1 MNPLSMAES
10 ESIAALSEALVSELI
25 EAGRN
30 VSVAESCTGGWIA
43 KALTD
48 ISGSSQCFAYGIV
61 SYSNGAKESMLGV
74 RPTILS
80 EHGAVSE
87 AVVGEMAQG
96 ILNLSGPDYA
106 VAVSG
111 IAGPE
116 GGTEEKPVGTVWFGW
131 AVRKGKKTSIDAEK
145 HLIKGEREAVRSRTV
160 ILAMQ
165 GVRERLRKNG

>member
-1 MNPLSMAES
+1 MAEK

-25 EAGRN
+25 EAGRS
-30 VSVAESCTGGWIA
+30 VSVAESCSGGWIA

-48 ISGSSQCFAYGIV
+48 IGGSSQCFGYGVV

-74 RPTILS
+74 QPRTLT

-87 AVVGEMAQG
+87 NVVREMAQG
-96 ILNLSGPDYA
+96 VLNLSGSDYA

-111 IAGPE
+111 IAGPD
-116 GGTEEKPVGTVWFGW
+116 GGSEEKPVGMVWFAW
-131 AVRKGKKTSIDAEK
+131 AARNKKNTSIYAEK
-145 HLIKGEREAVRSRTV
+145 HLIKGDREAVRTRTV

-165 GVRERLRKNG
+165 GVRERMRANG

>member
-1 MNPLSMAES
+1 MAEA

-25 EAGRN
+25 EAGRT

-48 ISGSSQCFAYGIV
+48 IGGTSQCFAYGVV

-74 RPTILS
+74 SPAALI
-80 EHGAVSE
+80 EFGAVSE
-87 AVVGEMAQG
+87 EVVGEMAQG
-96 ILNLSGPDYA
+96 VLNLSGADYA

-111 IAGPE
+111 IAGPD
-116 GGTEEKPVGTVWFGW
+116 GGTEDKPVGTVWLGF
-131 AVRKGKKTSIDAEK
+131 AVRSNKKAMIDAEK
-145 HLIKGEREAVRSRTV
+145 QLLKGDREAIRKRTV

>member
-1 MNPLSMAES
+1 MAET

-25 EAGRN
+25 EAGQSI
-30 VSVAESCTGGWIA
+30 SVAESCTGGWIS

-48 ISGSSQCFAYGIV
+48 ISGSSQCFAYGVV

-74 RPTILS
+74 NPGSLL
-80 EHGAVSE
+80 EYGAVSE
-87 AVVGEMAQG
+87 EVVGEMAAG
-96 ILNLSGPDYA
+96 VLNLSGADYA

-111 IAGPE
+111 IAGPD

-131 AVRKGKKTSIDAEK
+131 AVRNDKKMSIDTEK
-145 HLIKGEREAVRSRTV
+145 HLVKGDREAVRTRTV

-165 GVRERLRKNG
+165 GLRERLRKNG

>member
-1 MNPLSMAES
+1 MAET

-25 EAGRN
+25 EAGQSI
-30 VSVAESCTGGWIA
+30 SVAESCTGGWIS

-48 ISGSSQCFAYGIV
+48 ISGSSQCFAYGVV

-74 RPTILS
+74 NPASLL
-80 EHGAVSE
+80 EYGAVSE
-87 AVVGEMAQG
+87 KVVGEMAAG
-96 ILNLSGPDYA
+96 VLNLSGAGYA

-111 IAGPE
+111 IAGPD
-116 GGTEEKPVGTVWFGW
+116 GGTEEKPIGTVWFGW
-131 AVRKGKKTSIDAEK
+131 AVRNDKKISIDAEK
-145 HLIKGEREAVRSRTV
+145 HLVKGDREAVRTRTV

>member
-1 MNPLSMAES
+1 MAEA

-25 EAGRN
+25 EAGRT

-48 ISGSSQCFAYGIV
+48 IGGTSQCFAYGVV

-74 RPTILS
+74 SPAALI
-80 EHGAVSE
+80 EFGAVSE
-87 AVVGEMAQG
+87 EVVGGMAQG
-96 ILNLSGPDYA
+96 VLNLSGADYA

-111 IAGPE
+111 IAGPD
-116 GGTEEKPVGTVWFGW
+116 GGTEDKPVGTVWFGF
-131 AVRKGKKTSIDAEK
+131 AVRNNKKTMIDAEK
-145 HLIKGEREAVRSRTV
+145 QLLKGDREAIRKRTV

>member
-1 MNPLSMAES
+1 MADM

-25 EAGRN
+25 DAGRT

-48 ISGSSQCFAYGIV
+48 ISGCSQCFAYGVV

-74 RPTILS
+74 NPATLLRN
-80 EHGAVSE
+80 GAVSAE
-87 AVVGEMAQG
+87 VVAEMAEG
-96 ILNLSGPDYA
+96 VMKLSGADYS

-111 IAGPE
+111 IAGPD
-116 GGTEEKPVGTVWFGW
+116 GGSEEKPVGTVWFGW
-131 AVRKGKKTSIDAEK
+131 AVRDNNEASVETEK
-145 HLIKGEREAVRSRTV
+145 HLIKGDREAVRSRST

-165 GVRERLRKNG
+165 GVRERLRRYG

>member
-1 MNPLSMAES
+1 MTET

-25 EAGRN
+25 EAGQTI
-30 VSVAESCTGGWIA
+30 SVAESCTGGWIA

-48 ISGSSQCFAYGIV
+48 IGGSSQCFAYGVV

-74 RPTILS
+74 NPAILI
-80 EHGAVSE
+80 ENGAVSKE
-87 AVVGEMAQG
+87 VVREMAEG
-96 ILNLSGPDYA
+96 VLNLSGADYA

-111 IAGPE
+111 IAGPD
-116 GGTEEKPVGTVWFGW
+116 GGTDEKPVGTVWFGW
-131 AVRKGKKTSIDAEK
+131 AVRHNKKMSIDAEK
-145 HLIKGEREAVRSRTV
+145 HLLKGDREAVRKRTV

>member
-1 MNPLSMAES
+1 MADT

-25 EAGRN
+25 ESGRS

-48 ISGSSQCFAYGIV
+48 TSGSSQCFSYGVV

-74 RPTILS
+74 NPASLIRY
-80 EHGAVSE
+80 GAVSAE
-87 AVVGEMAQG
+87 VVAEMAEG
-96 ILNLSGPDYA
+96 VLNLSGADYA

-111 IAGPE
+111 IAGPD
-116 GGTEEKPVGTVWFGW
+116 GGTEEKPVGTVWLGW
-131 AVRKGKKTSIDAEK
+131 AVRNNKKPVTETEK
-145 HLIKGEREAVRSRTV
+145 HLVRGDRDTIRTRSV

>member
-1 MNPLSMAES
+1 MAET

-25 EAGRN
+25 EAGQ
-30 VSVAESCTGGWIA
+30 SISIAESCTGGWIS

-48 ISGSSQCFAYGIV
+48 NSGSSQCFAYGVV

-74 RPTILS
+74 NPASLL
-80 EHGAVSE
+80 EYGAVSE
-87 AVVGEMAQG
+87 EVVGEMAAG
-96 ILNLSGPDYA
+96 VLNLSGADYA

-111 IAGPE
+111 IAGPD

-131 AVRKGKKTSIDAEK
+131 AVRNDKKILIDTEK
-145 HLIKGEREAVRSRTV
+145 HLLKGDREAVRARTV